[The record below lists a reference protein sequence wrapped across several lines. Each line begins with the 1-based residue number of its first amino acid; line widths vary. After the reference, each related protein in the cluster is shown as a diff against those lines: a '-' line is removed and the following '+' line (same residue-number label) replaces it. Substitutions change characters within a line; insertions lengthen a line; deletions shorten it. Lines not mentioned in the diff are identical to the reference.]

1 MWRQRRR
8 QLLAN
13 NNLLKWIGAA
23 ATFSLSLSPKWQ
35 LQCVKAEDGDRR
47 KAQHNTYSASARSLN
62 WWHLFGCCLRFA
74 VPSLFFFFSFF
85 STKGFLC
92 AFLFLL
98 WIWFIASQSE
108 GRRKTEG
115 NGMEGEGEKEKAA
128 CVLTKRSLLRNCH
141 CRRLIARFWLFPES
155 SRPPLFSLG
164 R

>member
-1 MWRQRRR
+1 M
-8 QLLAN
+8 LL
-13 NNLLKWIGAA
+13 LLSL
-23 ATFSLSLSPKWQ
+23 FLSLSPKWQ

-98 WIWFIASQSE
+98 WIWFIASESE
-108 GRRKTEG
+108 GRRITEG
-115 NGMEGEGEKEKAA
+115 NGMEGKGEKEKEKRKRLPACWQNALCWGIAIATAA
-128 CVLTKRSLLRNCH
+128 DWSH
-141 CRRLIARFWLFPES
+141 AFD
-155 SRPPLFSLG
+155 FSLKALG
-164 R
+164 LLFFPLAGS

>member
-1 MWRQRRR
+1 MDRCCCY
-8 QLLAN
+8 
-13 NNLLKWIGAA
+13 
-23 ATFSLSLSPKWQ
+23 FLSFFLSPLNDNFNVSKPKTETG
-35 LQCVKAEDGDRR
+35 VR
-47 KAQHNTYSASARSLN
+47 HNTTHTLCVCKVSKLVTFIWLLPAL
-62 WWHLFGCCLRFA
+62 CCPL
-74 VPSLFFFFSFF
+74 SFFSFSFF

-98 WIWFIASQSE
+98 WIWFIASESE

-141 CRRLIARFWLFPES
+141 CRRLIARFWLFSES